1 MVCITAPL
9 KAYRQWKESSVTR
22 IRLWVLLASLLTS
35 PVPVMAQDAAPSPA
49 ELSSISFQGVERQYL
64 LHKPPTQKGAVP
76 LVIALHGLNQA
87 VEGVRRSLAMEPLA
101 DRENF
106 AVLYPMAL
114 KGHWSFDESLPV
126 RLPQRD
132 ERIDDVGFINA
143 IVDELVAEGSVD
155 ASRVYATGLSNGGLM
170 AWTLACQMSERLAGV
185 APLISGMVDHQVE
198 HCSPKRLVPLVV
210 IAGTEDWM
218 QPYDGAITEHFR
230 LLSIP
235 ETLEFWRHQRGCT
248 SYDVN
253 MIASREP
260 SDQTRAVIL
269 EWTACKSPSPQRF
282 YRIEGGGHSLPSLQP
297 VSGGRGGPHGGSHSQ
312 TIETA
317 EELWKFFQ
325 AQRL

>member
-1 MVCITAPL
+1 MTG
-9 KAYRQWKESSVTR
+9 
-22 IRLWVLLASLLTS
+22 IRLWVLLASLLAG
-35 PVPVMAQDAAPSPA
+35 PVAVMAQDAAPSPA
-49 ELSSISFQGVERQYL
+49 GLSTIPFQGVERAYL
-64 LHKPPTQKGAVP
+64 LHNPPAQKGAVP

-126 RLPQRD
+126 RLPEKD

-143 IVDELVAEGSVD
+143 IVDKLLAEGSVD
-155 ASRVYATGLSNGGLM
+155 ASRIYATGLSNGGLM
-170 AWTLACQMSERLAGV
+170 AWTLACHMSERLAGV

-198 HCSPKRLVPLVV
+198 HCSPTRLVPLVV

-218 QPYDGAITEHFR
+218 QPYDGVITEYFR

-235 ETLEFWRHQRGCT
+235 ETLEFWRRQRGCT
-248 SYDVN
+248 NYDVN
-253 MIASREP
+253 MIDSREP
-260 SDQTRAVIL
+260 SDQTRAMIL
-269 EWTACKSPSPQRF
+269 DWTTCKSPSPQRF
-282 YRIEGGGHSLPSLQP
+282 YRIEGGGHSLPSLEP
-297 VSGGRGGPHGGSHSQ
+297 VAGSKRSPHGGSHSQ

-325 AQRL
+325 AQRLEVSTFSQPQRL

>member
-1 MVCITAPL
+1 MTG
-9 KAYRQWKESSVTR
+9 
-22 IRLWVLLASLLTS
+22 IRLWVLLASLLAS
-35 PVPVMAQDAAPSPA
+35 PVAAMAQDVTPSPA
-49 ELSSISFQGVERQYL
+49 ELSTISFQGVERKYL
-64 LHKPPTQKGAVP
+64 LHMPPSQKGPVP

-114 KGHWSFDESLPV
+114 KGNWSFDESLAV
-126 RLPQRD
+126 RLPRKD

-143 IVDELVAEGSVD
+143 IVDKLVSEESVD

-198 HCSPKRLVPLVV
+198 RCSPKRLVPLVV

-218 QPYDGAITEHFR
+218 QPYDGLITEYFR

-235 ETLEFWRHQRGCT
+235 ETLEFWRRQRGCT
-248 SYDVN
+248 SFNLD
-253 MIASREP
+253 MIASRDP
-260 SDQTRAVIL
+260 SDQTQAVVMD
-269 EWTACKSPSPQRF
+269 WTACDSPSPQRF
-282 YRIEGGGHSLPSLQP
+282 YRIEGGGHSLPSLEP
-297 VSGGRGGPHGGSHSQ
+297 VSGNRGGPHGGNHSQ